1 MSLSQPYPDTIEICI
16 AGAGISF
23 PEHLSIETI
32 ETLGRCAII
41 CTNLPEDHLEGLPG
55 DLREKCRSLWPMYI
69 EGRLRSENYT
79 DVVEKVLRTAETA
92 RSLVWLTQGHPLIF
106 DSVSA
111 NLIRQA
117 RARGWRVSVL
127 PAISSL
133 DTILSEVEY
142 DPAGG
147 LFIHEATVLVAS
159 GIPIPSNVAV
169 LLLQPSAFN
178 DDVAKL
184 TLDYGMP
191 DLTPFRDYLMKFYD
205 GAHRC
210 AIVRSASR
218 YTGPA
223 RLVWTTVSEVTKVPS
238 RVLAGSTLFIPGN
251 KPRTS

>member
-1 MSLSQPYPDTIEICI
+1 MSLSQPGPDIIEICV
-16 AGAGISF
+16 AGAGVSF

-32 ETLGRCAII
+32 EALGRCAVI
-41 CTNLPEDHLEGLPG
+41 CTSLPEKHLEGLPG
-55 DLREKCRSLWPMYI
+55 DLREKCRSLWPMFI
-69 EGRLRSENYT
+69 EGRLRTENYT
-79 DVVEKVLRTAETA
+79 DVVAEVLRTAETA
-92 RSLVWLTQGHPLIF
+92 RSLAWLTSGHPLIF

-111 NLIRQA
+111 NLVRQA

-147 LFIHEATVLVAS
+147 LFIHEATALVAS
-159 GIPIPSNVAV
+159 RIPIPSNVAV
-169 LLLQPSAFN
+169 MLLQPSAFN
-178 DDVAKL
+178 TDVAKL

-191 DLTPFRDYLMKFYD
+191 DLAPFRDYLLKFYD

-210 AIVRSASR
+210 AFVCSASR

-223 RLVWTTVSEVTKVPS
+223 RLVWTTVGEMTEVPH
-238 RVLAGSTLFIPGN
+238 RGLAGSTLFIPRN
-251 KPRTS
+251 ERRTS